1 MPRIPLKDCKP
12 GQVLGR
18 PVVNGNR
25 MVLLPEGT
33 ELSSKLIERL
43 ADAGVE
49 GVVVSDGRPADA
61 EVVERLAA
69 LDARFLGHEDN
80 PLMMAVKAVVVRVI
94 TGEAR

>member
-18 PVVNGNR
+18 PVINGSR
-25 MVLLPEGT
+25 IVLLPEGT

-49 GVVVSDGRPADA
+49 GVVVYDGRPADA
-61 EVVERLAA
+61 EVVDRLAA

-80 PLMMAVKAVVVRVI
+80 PFMMAVKALVVRVI
-94 TGEAR
+94 TGEPR